1 MKQLKLGAIACI
13 AFVGLVSKA
22 NAQETLPPVTVTSLN
37 YKYLKSVADPNA
49 SQKVNL
55 LERKAATYN
64 VKESDYYDDEFE
76 QYYVS
81 FYLPKGQVLATYDK
95 EGKILRTAE
104 RFSNVILP
112 SSVRSAVVDAYPEW
126 SIAKDVY
133 LVNYHAGSNHINKVY
148 KMVLENGD
156 KRKRVKTDERG
167 NFVD

>member
-1 MKQLKLGAIACI
+1 MKQLKLWVIICGLTLGI
-13 AFVGLVSKA
+13 VGET

-49 SQKVNL
+49 AQKVNL

-64 VKESDYYDDEFE
+64 VKESDYYEDEFE

-95 EGKILRTAE
+95 NGKVLRTAE
-104 RFSNVILP
+104 RFSNVVLP
-112 SSVRSAVVDAYPEW
+112 TMVRTAVTETYPEW
-126 SIAKDVY
+126 TIAKDVY
-133 LVNYHAGSNHINKVY
+133 LVNYHAESNHLSKVY

-156 KRKRVKTDERG
+156 KRKRVKTDEKG
-167 NFVD
+167 NFLD